1 MTLAIDNNSQPI
13 QVMTPV
19 STEALAVS
27 GTAASA
33 AARNTNTN
41 VVRLICNQP
50 CYFNLAGTATTSSA
64 YLPADTVEFIK
75 CAASDTL
82 SIILASGSGTAY
94 ISECI

>member
-1 MTLAIDNNSQPI
+1 MQLAVDDSARAV

-33 AARNTNTN
+33 ATRNTTTQ
-41 VVRLICNQP
+41 VIRLICNQP
-50 CYFNLAGTATTSSA
+50 CFYSLTGTATTSTV
-64 YLPADTVEFIK
+64 YLPADTIEYVK

>member
-1 MTLAIDNNSQPI
+1 MSLAIDNNANPI

-27 GTAASA
+27 TDAATA
-33 AARNTNTN
+33 AARSTNTS

-50 CYFNLAGTATTSSA
+50 CFFSLSGTATTSSV

-75 CAASDTL
+75 CQASDTL

>member
-1 MTLAIDNNSQPI
+1 MNLAIDSNAKPI

-33 AARNTNTN
+33 AARDTDTN
-41 VVRLICNQP
+41 VVRIICTQP
-50 CYFNLAGTATTSSA
+50 CYYSINSTATINSA
-64 YLPADTVEFIK
+64 YLPADTIEFIK
-75 CAASDTL
+75 CQASDTL